1 MAAFAVALR
10 NSGSNPAG
18 ILMLLDE
25 PRDADEI
32 AFELRRKGQDVVVRE
47 VSLSLA
53 AASARP
59 FSSAGVS

>member
-1 MAAFAVALR
+1 MAAFAVTLR

-47 VSLSLA
+47 VSQSLEA
-53 AASARP
+53 GTARP
-59 FSSAGVS
+59 FGAAGAS